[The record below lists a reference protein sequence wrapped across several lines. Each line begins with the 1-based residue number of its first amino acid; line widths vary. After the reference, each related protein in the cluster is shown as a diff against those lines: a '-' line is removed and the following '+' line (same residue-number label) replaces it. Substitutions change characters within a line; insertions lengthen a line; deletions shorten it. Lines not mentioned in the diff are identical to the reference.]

1 MSNNEFVDDVGVE
14 APKKPKGAAKKQS
27 TLMVILNGD
36 FLTRDFMLN
45 NLAYILFL
53 FLLLFLLVAKGYY
66 GKSLVK
72 KVQETRRALD
82 QNTADYIQTKTLF
95 EERTRRYKMVERLKQ
110 KALVESENAIQVI
123 KSNAI
128 NANHDEQ

>member
-1 MSNNEFVDDVGVE
+1 MKPNEMAE
-14 APKKPKGAAKKQS
+14 EEWTESAKKPKSKKQS
-27 TLMVILNGD
+27 ALMIILNGD
-36 FLTRDFMLN
+36 FLTKDFVLN

-53 FLLLFLLVAKGYY
+53 FLLLFVLVAKGYY

-72 KVQETRRALD
+72 NVQETRTELD
-82 QNTADYIQTKTLF
+82 QNTADYIETKTLF

-110 KALVESENAIQVI
+110 KELIESENAIQVI

-128 NANHDEQ
+128 LEQDEEQ

>member
-1 MSNNEFVDDVGVE
+1 MKPNEMAE
-14 APKKPKGAAKKQS
+14 EEWTESAKKPKGKKQS
-27 TLMVILNGD
+27 ALMIILNGD
-36 FLTRDFMLN
+36 FLTKDFVLN

-53 FLLLFLLVAKGYY
+53 FLLLFVLVAKGYY

-72 KVQETRRALD
+72 KVQETRTELD
-82 QNTADYIQTKTLF
+82 QNTADYIETKTLF

-110 KALVESENAIQVI
+110 KELIESENAIQVI

-128 NANHDEQ
+128 LEQDEEQ

>member
-1 MSNNEFVDDVGVE
+1 MKPNDMAGEEWTES
-14 APKKPKGAAKKQS
+14 AKKPKGKKQS
-27 TLMVILNGD
+27 ALMIILNGD
-36 FLTRDFMLN
+36 FLTKDFVLN

-53 FLLLFLLVAKGYY
+53 FLLLFVLVAKGYY

-72 KVQETRRALD
+72 KVQETRTELD
-82 QNTADYIQTKTLF
+82 QNTADYIETKTLF

-110 KALVESENAIQVI
+110 KELIESENAIQVI

-128 NANHDEQ
+128 LENDEEQ

>member
-1 MSNNEFVDDVGVE
+1 MKPNEMAE
-14 APKKPKGAAKKQS
+14 EEWAESAKKPKGKKQS
-27 TLMVILNGD
+27 ALMIILNGD
-36 FLTRDFMLN
+36 FLTKDFVLN

-53 FLLLFLLVAKGYY
+53 FLLLFVLVAKGYY

-72 KVQETRRALD
+72 KVQETRTELD
-82 QNTADYIQTKTLF
+82 QNTADYIETKTLF

-110 KALVESENAIQVI
+110 KDLIESENAIQVI

-128 NANHDEQ
+128 LEQDEEQ

>member
-1 MSNNEFVDDVGVE
+1 M
-14 APKKPKGAAKKQS
+14 
-27 TLMVILNGD
+27 
-36 FLTRDFMLN
+36 N

-53 FLLLFLLVAKGYY
+53 FLLLFVLVAKGYY

-72 KVQETRRALD
+72 KVQETRTELD
-82 QNTADYIQTKTLF
+82 QNTADYIETKTLF

-110 KALVESENAIQVI
+110 KDLIESENAIQVI

-128 NANHDEQ
+128 LEQDEEQ

>member
-1 MSNNEFVDDVGVE
+1 MKPNQMAEEEWTES
-14 APKKPKGAAKKQS
+14 AKKPKAKKQS
-27 TLMVILNGD
+27 ALMIILNGD
-36 FLTRDFMLN
+36 FLTKDFVLN

-53 FLLLFLLVAKGYY
+53 FLLLFILVAKGYY

-72 KVQETRRALD
+72 KVQETRTELD
-82 QNTADYIQTKTLF
+82 QNTADYIETKTLF

-110 KALVESENAIQVI
+110 KNLVESENAIQVI

-128 NANHDEQ
+128 RNDHEEQ

>member
-1 MSNNEFVDDVGVE
+1 MKPNQIVE
-14 APKKPKGAAKKQS
+14 EEVKDSLGKTKVKKQS
-27 TLMVILNGD
+27 ALMIILNGD
-36 FLTRDFMLN
+36 FLTKDFVLN

-53 FLLLFLLVAKGYY
+53 FLLLFILVAKGYY

-72 KVQETRRALD
+72 KVQETRTELD
-82 QNTADYIQTKTLF
+82 QNTADYIETKTLF

-110 KALVESENAIQVI
+110 KELIESENAIQVI

-128 NANHDEQ
+128 RNSHEEQ